1 MNKQKVFVIKRCLLA
16 IPTIIGVVV
25 LIFVLTRFVPGDPVN
40 SFVGRRA
47 DARIIEKVR
56 EEFGL
61 DKPFFVQFFYYV
73 KSLARGDMGYS
84 YVSGQPV
91 SSMIAKRFPNTLKLA
106 CTAMVLAVLSGIAMG
121 FLSVLKP
128 GGFIDRACMFLSVS
142 GISIPVFWFGLILI
156 IVFSN
161 ILGWFPASGMGG
173 PSYII
178 LPALTLATRSSAY
191 IARITRSSVLEV
203 LGENF
208 VVTARAKGLSRTKV
222 LMKHVLKNALIPVV
236 TLIGI
241 DLGSYLNGSVLTESI
256 FGWNGIGNLALNGI
270 MNRDYPVIMG
280 TVLFGSVIFIFAN
293 ILVDVS
299 YSIFNPRISY
309 ESK

>member
-1 MNKQKVFVIKRCLLA
+1 MRTYILKRLFLA
-16 IPTIIGVVV
+16 VPTIIGVVV
-25 LIFVLTRFVPGDPVN
+25 LIFILTRLVPGDPVN

-47 DARIIEKVR
+47 DTRIIEKVR

-84 YVSGQPV
+84 YASGQPV

-106 CTAMVLAVLSGIAMG
+106 CTAMVFAVLSGVAMG

-128 GGFIDRACMFLSVS
+128 GGFIDRTCMFLSVS

-161 ILGWFPASGMGG
+161 MLGWFPASGMGG

-293 ILVDVS
+293 ILVDIS
-299 YSIFNPRISY
+299 YSIFDPRISY
-309 ESK
+309 GNK

>member
-1 MNKQKVFVIKRCLLA
+1 MKTFVIKRCLLA
-16 IPTIIGVVV
+16 IPTVIGVVV
-25 LIFVLTRFVPGDPVN
+25 LMFILTRLVPGDPVN

-84 YVSGQPV
+84 YVSGEPV
-91 SSMIAKRFPNTLKLA
+91 SNMIAERFPNTLKLA
-106 CTAMVLAVLSGIAMG
+106 CTAMVLAVLSGVAMG
-121 FLSVLKP
+121 FLAVLKP

-161 ILGWFPASGMGG
+161 MLGWFPASGMGG

-191 IARITRSSVLEV
+191 IARITRASVLEV

-299 YSIFNPRISY
+299 YSIFNPRIQTDQ
-309 ESK
+309 KQP

>member
-1 MNKQKVFVIKRCLLA
+1 MKTFVIKRCLLA
-16 IPTIIGVVV
+16 IPTIIGVVT
-25 LIFVLTRFVPGDPVN
+25 LIFILTRLVPGDPVN

-61 DKPFFVQFFYYV
+61 DKPFFAQFFYYV

-91 SSMIAKRFPNTLKLA
+91 SNMIAKRFPNTLKLA
-106 CTAMVLAVLSGIAMG
+106 CTAMVLAVLSGISMG
-121 FLSVLKP
+121 LLSVLKP

-161 ILGWFPASGMGG
+161 MLGWFPASGMGG

-191 IARITRSSVLEV
+191 IARITRASVLEV

-222 LMKHVLKNALIPVV
+222 LMKHVLKNAFIPVV

-299 YSIFNPRISY
+299 YSIFNPRIQTD
-309 ESK
+309 